1 MEEECKY
8 FRETC
13 WHAGIIEDNKLV
25 HVKIQPYASS
35 VSRGNSLF
43 RIWKH
48 QYFSSYTG
56 CQLSTY
62 RMKFRILLQYFRV
75 RHDKAPDYIC
85 KFICFK
91 ISTKYELKSDQKLL
105 LLVPN
110 CKMFPTLR
118 TRVFSFATPYLW
130 NSLPSNISGLDTI
143 SIFQRNLKTY
153 LFRWTLR
160 LLP

>member
-91 ISTKYELKSDQKLL
+91 ISTKYELKSDWKLL

-130 NSLPSNISGLDTI
+130 NSLLSNISGLDTI
-143 SIFQRNLKTY
+143 SIFRNLKTY

-160 LLP
+160 LLS

>member
-1 MEEECKY
+1 MLTCRNHRGQQAGSHARTNLTLLVSVEE
-8 FRETC
+8 T
-13 WHAGIIEDNKLV
+13 
-25 HVKIQPYASS
+25 
-35 VSRGNSLF
+35 LF

-91 ISTKYELKSDQKLL
+91 ISTKYELKSDWKLL

-118 TRVFSFATPYLW
+118 TRAFSFATPYLW
-130 NSLPSNISGLDTI
+130 NSLLSNISGLDTI

-160 LLP
+160 LLT

>member
-1 MEEECKY
+1 MLTCRNHRGQQAGSHARTNLTLLVSVEE
-8 FRETC
+8 T
-13 WHAGIIEDNKLV
+13 
-25 HVKIQPYASS
+25 
-35 VSRGNSLF
+35 LF

-62 RMKFRILLQYFRV
+62 RMKFRILLQYLRV

-91 ISTKYELKSDQKLL
+91 ISTKYELKSDRKLL

-110 CKMFPTLR
+110 CKMFPTLK

-130 NSLPSNISGLDTI
+130 NSLPSNIRGLDTI

-153 LFRWTLR
+153 LIRWTLR

>member
-1 MEEECKY
+1 MLTCRNHRGQQAGSHARTNLTLLVSVEE
-8 FRETC
+8 T
-13 WHAGIIEDNKLV
+13 
-25 HVKIQPYASS
+25 
-35 VSRGNSLF
+35 LF

-91 ISTKYELKSDQKLL
+91 ISTKYELKSDRKLL

-110 CKMFPTLR
+110 CKMFPTLK

-130 NSLPSNISGLDTI
+130 NSLLSNISGLDTI

>member
-1 MEEECKY
+1 MQESYRTTSWFTCK
-8 FRETC
+8 
-13 WHAGIIEDNKLV
+13 N
-25 HVKIQPYASS
+25 QPYASS

-91 ISTKYELKSDQKLL
+91 ISTKYELKSDWKLL

-130 NSLPSNISGLDTI
+130 NSLLSNISGLDTI
-143 SIFQRNLKTY
+143 SIFRNLKTY

-160 LLP
+160 LLS

>member
-1 MEEECKY
+1 
-8 FRETC
+8 
-13 WHAGIIEDNKLV
+13 
-25 HVKIQPYASS
+25 
-35 VSRGNSLF
+35 
-43 RIWKH
+43 
-48 QYFSSYTG
+48 
-56 CQLSTY
+56 
-62 RMKFRILLQYFRV
+62 MKFRILLQYFRV

-91 ISTKYELKSDQKLL
+91 ISTKYELKSDWKLL

-153 LFRWTLR
+153 LFRWIIKFCYFFTNFNLI
-160 LLP
+160 LILISCHHQQEFLFSVKCVWSYIHVISAL